1 MRVLTIK
8 LTDNQLGY
16 PYNNGLYLKLATD
29 DLSAIE
35 GIISPPPGKKITKA
49 DVNAVSRILRRCLM
63 DEYGRSKTLNDLIE
77 ASDGSIASIAC
88 SDDSRKQSYIT
99 VSHARCDK
107 DSVTECYLETCNLMG
122 SLRFLDPK
130 PTKDQVALQVD
141 VISRFDA
148 GRKQRFLN
156 YIMSRLQRVDFLG
169 SVGADSTQRGFEYLL
184 MAAFVGRLAA
194 ASGVGVFRQYR
205 VVRAND
211 MNFKGRIDLAE
222 HIQKNYPLCDKIAY
236 VKTVISTDVPLNH
249 LIRHAIDKVMRKTPD
264 MLQGN
269 TDACAMARQ
278 IVNCTPTWNAAAKQS
293 ILNHKDCLFQVKHPF
308 FAEYYEDIRRLARLI
323 VLDED
328 VGLYGENPDSEVS
341 GVVFDGA
348 LLWEGYLDS
357 IIGDLGYRHS
367 DPETG
372 YGALEVFEPSPNVV
386 KPHRMYPDFYRDH
399 SHKRIL
405 DAKYKRGL
413 KRDDILQMLAYV
425 LNTGAE
431 SVGLVYPPSR
441 EWDFKFD
448 EGEEDL
454 RNYCAAAP
462 VEVRQGFGSSGT
474 KVMWR
479 SFHYDPLPD
488 FVDEKDSDIAF
499 VSFMRRQED
508 RLRKFAKGM
517 IGEDE

>member
-1 MRVLTIK
+1 MRVLTIR

-16 PYNNGLYLKLATD
+16 PYNNGLHLDFAAK
-29 DLSAIE
+29 DLTALSE
-35 GIISPPPGKKITKA
+35 VIIPPRGKKLSKS

-63 DEYGRSKTLNDLIE
+63 NDYGGSITLEELIE
-77 ASDGSIASIAC
+77 ASDGGVMALAC
-88 SDDSRKQSYIT
+88 SDDSRKRSYLT
-99 VSHARCDK
+99 VSRVRWEKGGIA
-107 DSVTECYLETCNLMG
+107 ECRLETCNLMG
-122 SLRFLDPK
+122 SLRFLDPE

-141 VISRFDA
+141 VASRFDR
-148 GRKQRFLN
+148 GRKQRFVN

-169 SVGADSTQRGFEYLL
+169 SVDADSEQRGFEYIL

-211 MNFKGRIDLAE
+211 MNFKGRVDLAE
-222 HIQKNYPLCDKIAY
+222 HIRKNYPLWDKIAY
-236 VKTVISTDVPLNH
+236 VNTVISTDVPLNH
-249 LIRHAIDKVMRKTPD
+249 LIRYAIDKVMHKVPG

-269 TDACAMARQ
+269 ADAYAMARQ
-278 IVNCTPTWNAAAKQS
+278 VINCTPTWNAAAKQS

-386 KPHRMYPDFYRDH
+386 KPHRIYPDFYRERD
-399 SHKRIL
+399 HKRIL

-413 KRDDILQMLAYV
+413 KREDILQMLAYV

-431 SVGLVYPPSR
+431 SAGLVYPPSR
-441 EWDFKFD
+441 EGDFKF
-448 EGEEDL
+448 EECDADL
-454 RNYCAAAP
+454 VNYCGSAT
-462 VEVRQGFGSSGT
+462 VEVRHGFGRPGT

-488 FVDEKDSDIAF
+488 FVDEKDPDIAF
-499 VSFMRRQED
+499 VSFMKKQED
-508 RLRKFAKGM
+508 RLRKFARGI
-517 IGEDE
+517 IGEDA